1 MIKFYTHLVSLNIA
15 ANLRQCDNYSLP
27 PS

>member
-1 MIKFYTHLVSLNIA
+1 MIKFYTQLVSLNIA
-15 ANLRQCDNYSLP
+15 ANLRQCDNCSLP